1 LSPPLAEGS
10 DVCYSPGMDVR
21 IVRSARRTR
30 TISARQEGDTMVLY
44 LPTGLSAAEEQSW
57 VERMR
62 AKLERSRARHT
73 LNSDDALRQ
82 RADELNR
89 EYFGGQL
96 KVDEIRYVTNQDRR
110 FGSCTPSTA
119 TIRISHRLADM
130 PTWVLDY
137 VIVHEL
143 AHLLQPNHSPRFWKL
158 VNRYKLTERA
168 RGFLMAKG
176 MEGDD
181 EE

>member
-1 LSPPLAEGS
+1 MLPG
-10 DVCYSPGMDVR
+10 GMDVK
-21 IVRSARRTR
+21 IIRSAKRTR

-44 LPTGLSAAEEQSW
+44 LPTGLSAEEEQHW
-57 VERMR
+57 VDRMR
-62 AKLERSRARHT
+62 ARLERKQTRRT
-73 LNSDDALRQ
+73 LNSDDALRD
-82 RADELNR
+82 RAQELNR

-96 KVDEIRYVTNQDRR
+96 AVSEIRYVTNQNSRV
-110 FGSCTPSTA
+110 GSCTPSTA
-119 TIRISHRLADM
+119 TIRLSHRLAEM

-143 AHLLQPNHSPRFWKL
+143 AHLIQPNHSSRFWKL

-176 MEGDD
+176 MEEDD
-181 EE
+181 DDS

>member
-1 LSPPLAEGS
+1 
-10 DVCYSPGMDVR
+10 MDVK
-21 IVRSARRTR
+21 IIRSAKRTR
-30 TISARQEGDTMVLY
+30 TISARREGDTMLLY
-44 LPTGLSAAEEQSW
+44 LPADLTPEEEQHW
-57 VERMR
+57 IDRMR
-62 AKLERSRARHT
+62 ARLERKETRRK
-73 LNSDDALRQ
+73 LNTDEALRQ

-96 KVDEIRYVTNQDRR
+96 KVAEIRYVTNQDRR

-119 TIRISHRLADM
+119 TIRLSHRLADM

-168 RGFLMAKG
+168 RGFLIAKG
-176 MEGDD
+176 MEGDEDDD
-181 EE
+181 E

>member
-1 LSPPLAEGS
+1 ME
-10 DVCYSPGMDVR
+10 VR
-21 IVRSARRTR
+21 IVRSHRRTR

-44 LPTGLSAAEEQSW
+44 LPTGLTAEEEQSW

-62 AKLERSRARHT
+62 AKLERTRARRT

-82 RADELNR
+82 HAVELNR

-96 KVDEIRYVTNQDRR
+96 KVAEIRYVTNQDHR

-119 TIRISHRLADM
+119 TIRISHRLVDM

-143 AHLLQPNHSPRFWKL
+143 AHLLQPNHSSRFWKL

-176 MEGDD
+176 MEED